1 VETYSGLKRSCQ
13 TYVIS
18 RVIPIV
24 FSYFPSGVLH
34 ESNCVL
40 MFDVLSC
47 FCFDPHD
54 DVSGIL
60 GYPRR
65 VWQLIVIIM
74 FSSNDRESDT
84 EHENQST
91 ISYYYIRIC

>member
-1 VETYSGLKRSCQ
+1 VLKRSCQ

-18 RVIPIV
+18 RVIPISMSTCAHLEMMNARV
-24 FSYFPSGVLH
+24 ISQMLICFSYFPSGVLH

-54 DVSGIL
+54 DVSGI
-60 GYPRR
+60 G
-65 VWQLIVIIM
+65 V
-74 FSSNDRESDT
+74 SSEGLAIDSD
-84 EHENQST
+84 NNVFF
-91 ISYYYIRIC
+91 